1 MDITKE
7 YIGIKK
13 VKAHSMSAD
22 EALNKN
28 YKIGNHQ
35 GEEGYE
41 VIYENGYKSW
51 SPKTVFDKA
60 YKEVSTNNNFGYAID
75 LLKRGFALRRKNW
88 NGKGLFVFKQI
99 SSHVNEEFVSKLQ
112 SVPESVKSLI
122 LSNNNKFID
131 YNNQCI
137 IYNTVTGIADSWVP
151 SISDIFAEDWEIIN

>member
-51 SPKTVFDKA
+51 SPKTV
-60 YKEVSTNNNFGYAID
+60 ID